1 MIKKKVLLI
10 CLSVLVVASVAV
22 KAQYVYIIRAR
33 NVGYFF
39 ATSNTLNF
47 NFYNETVSLNVIAG
61 NLSTTVNNL
70 GITADWGIFRFTALN
85 TTQLRVSYDV
95 PILKVT
101 GDSGNTLRPIRSG
114 STVTIAIN
122 DDVQIIW
129 NRVIEP
135 SLPFAFI
142 LGVIGLV
149 CCFGGPLYTI
159 QKSKEKKYRD
169 AFVTGLTVTVLGL
182 ALVISWLY
190 G

>member
-1 MIKKKVLLI
+1 MFYGESIRLNILTGY
-10 CLSVLVVASVAV
+10 LNSTANRLRVA
-22 KAQYVYIIRAR
+22 
-33 NVGYFF
+33 
-39 ATSNTLNF
+39 
-47 NFYNETVSLNVIAG
+47 
-61 NLSTTVNNL
+61 
-70 GITADWGIFRFTALN
+70 ADWGILRFVSLN
-85 TTQLRVSYDV
+85 TTQIRITYDV

-101 GDSGNTLRPIRSG
+101 GDNGNTLRPIRSG
-114 STVTIAIN
+114 STITVNAN